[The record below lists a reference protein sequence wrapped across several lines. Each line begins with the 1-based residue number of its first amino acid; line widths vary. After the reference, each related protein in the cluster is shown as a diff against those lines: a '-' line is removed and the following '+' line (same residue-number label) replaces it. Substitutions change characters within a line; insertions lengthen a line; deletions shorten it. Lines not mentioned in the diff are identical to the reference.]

1 MYSKHRSEESHAY
14 SHQFQALLLRHM
26 SKVFPQKEPVEGAL
40 EKESWTSSLID
51 LRICCFRKR
60 MPTYEVAF
68 IMRKMAHPATVQALK
83 RAAGEIYS
91 SGGYI
96 RCHKYKSTI

>member
-1 MYSKHRSEESHAY
+1 
-14 SHQFQALLLRHM
+14 M
-26 SKVFPQKEPVEGAL
+26 SKVLPQKEPVKGAL
-40 EKESWTSSLID
+40 EEASWTSTGSLIE
-51 LRICCFRKR
+51 CVVSEQAK

-68 IMRKMAHPATVQALK
+68 IMRKMAHQATVQALK

-96 RCHKYKSTI
+96 RCQKLL

>member
-1 MYSKHRSEESHAY
+1 
-14 SHQFQALLLRHM
+14 
-26 SKVFPQKEPVEGAL
+26 
-40 EKESWTSSLID
+40 
-51 LRICCFRKR
+51 

-96 RCHKYKSTI
+96 RYYHKYSTDIFIKIYS